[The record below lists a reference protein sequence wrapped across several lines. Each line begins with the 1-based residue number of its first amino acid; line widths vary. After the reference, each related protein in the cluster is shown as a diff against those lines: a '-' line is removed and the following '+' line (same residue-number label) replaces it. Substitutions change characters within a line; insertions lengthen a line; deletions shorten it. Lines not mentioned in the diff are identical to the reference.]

1 MADLPSR
8 DEGTYGPDTRQY
20 RTDRAQA
27 ISDAGKARRDKTA
40 AAMAADP
47 PMEPTLLD
55 ALMGEKIPPGYWVDD
70 GGQLRNKNGE
80 VVKREPRPTFLPLTK
95 DLDFTD
101 SKFTD
106 LIQYLFPGFGGI
118 GRAGAAAKGAG
129 AAAKGAGAAAKGA
142 GAGNPASSQSRRN
155 AIFPEEM
162 LDSGTTIP
170 LTRVPSTVRPLA
182 PVRDPFEGIG
192 DIAQQNI
199 AARGRPPTPNVFTS
213 PFDDFGRFEG
223 EGGLTR
229 DAIMA
234 ARRMSE
240 EKRVAEEAF
249 RARQLPT
256 LGDEGPGVIDYYALS
271 QARKAELAAKDK
283 AAYQARIDD
292 MINEGGGGAS
302 YRRPPGTDFTMSGGS
317 SSGVYRPDFT
327 LPGGSRF
334 GLPAAR
340 DSTAPATIGGPAR
353 SGTELVPFGGPA
365 TR

>member
-1 MADLPSR
+1 MADPFYG
-8 DEGTYGPDTRQY
+8 DPATYGPDTRQY

-27 ISDAGKARRDKTA
+27 ISDAAKARRDKTA

-80 VVKREPRPTFLPLTK
+80 VVKREPRPAFLPLTK
-95 DLDFTD
+95 NLDFTD

-162 LDSGTTIP
+162 LNPGTTIP
-170 LTRVPSTVRPLA
+170 RTGVPSTVRPRA
-182 PVRDPFEGIG
+182 PFPEEFGNIG
-192 DIAQQNI
+192 EIALQRI

-213 PFDDFGRFEG
+213 SFDDLGRFEG
-223 EGGLTR
+223 EGGATA
-229 DAIMA
+229 DAIKA
-234 ARRMSE
+234 ARRMFE

-249 RARQLPT
+249 RARQLRT
-256 LGDEGPGVIDYYALS
+256 LGDEGPQRVTAASTKLIVAPRRVL
-271 QARKAELAAKDK
+271 ACAE
-283 AAYQARIDD
+283 
-292 MINEGGGGAS
+292 
-302 YRRPPGTDFTMSGGS
+302 
-317 SSGVYRPDFT
+317 
-327 LPGGSRF
+327 
-334 GLPAAR
+334 
-340 DSTAPATIGGPAR
+340 
-353 SGTELVPFGGPA
+353 VPWVA
-365 TR
+365 TRAAG